1 MLSFAPMTTSEREKP
16 VPREAREAVLRDVAE
31 VLIAIEQAVDG
42 AAKARESAAQV
53 AGCDDLARVLNTAA
67 RSLQA
72 TRTDL
77 FQGAYFA
84 GNQPRL
90 V

>member
-1 MLSFAPMTTSEREKP
+1 MDPSELENSAPKR
-16 VPREAREAVLRDVAE
+16 AREAVLRDVAG
-31 VLIAIEQAVDG
+31 VLTAIEQAIDG
-42 AAKARESAAQV
+42 AAKARGSAALV
-53 AGCDDLARVLNTAA
+53 TGCDDLARVLDTAL
-67 RSLQA
+67 RSLRA
-72 TRTDL
+72 TREDL

>member
-1 MLSFAPMTTSEREKP
+1 MTASDVEKSAPQQ
-16 VPREAREAVLRDVAE
+16 AREAVLRDVAD
-31 VLIAIEQAVDG
+31 VLVAIEQAVDG
-42 AAKARESAAQV
+42 AAEARESAAQV
-53 AGCDDLARVLNTAA
+53 AGCDDLARVLDTAV

-72 TRTDL
+72 TRKDL

>member
-1 MLSFAPMTTSEREKP
+1 MAASELEKSAS
-16 VPREAREAVLRDVAE
+16 REAREAVLRDVAD
-31 VLIAIEQAVDG
+31 VLIAIEQAIDG
-42 AAKARESAAQV
+42 AARARESAGLV
-53 AGCDDLARVLNTAA
+53 TGCDDLARVLDTAM
-67 RSLQA
+67 RGLQA
-72 TRTDL
+72 TRKDL